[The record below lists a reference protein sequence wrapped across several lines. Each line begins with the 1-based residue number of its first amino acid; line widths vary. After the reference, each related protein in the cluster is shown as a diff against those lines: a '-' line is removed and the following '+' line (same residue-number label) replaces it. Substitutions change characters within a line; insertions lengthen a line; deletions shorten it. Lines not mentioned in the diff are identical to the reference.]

1 MKLNK
6 KKRLL
11 SLLFSIVFILC
22 TIGPICVK
30 ATGETPPDIKI
41 DYLGTEPSNPVVG
54 QNFKVKYKI
63 SPQPFEYEDDV
74 KEKQIILVLDKSGSM
89 KNENKM
95 INLKAAAINFI
106 DSLTAT
112 GTDGQIPK
120 IKNLKIGIVSYSD
133 NGEITKE
140 LTSVT
145 DVNKVNRTN
154 IMGLESTINSMYA
167 DGGTNTGDGL
177 RKAAYLL
184 NNRNADNDNKT
195 IIFMSDGLPT
205 YYSGLYER
213 KWVGNWW
220 PPNYGHYEDVD
231 KGFYTNINEENPSGD
246 YFTKVKGPGNSD
258 DTNSNCL
265 NYAKT
270 IGGIIQTQV
279 GCNIF
284 SIGYGLGNENSDSNK
299 KMKAIHQSMGGK
311 ESNFFTSGT
320 GENAINSIF
329 QSIAGKILKTNF
341 DDLKLE
347 LDLGENFTVE
357 SGLEITDGNNAKTTI
372 KPIVYRKDSENANR
386 YIADEQIVEFTVKT
400 QKDGKLELIKGGKM
414 TYTDIDGNHKEV
426 QLSAK
431 SISIEKTNENVIKI
445 LEIEPA
451 DCFKLTNSGGIS
463 IDPGESYKNQIK
475 IPKEESTLVQVNG
488 ITKYISITH
497 LTMAEFISRV
507 DEISGQYDAVVIGRE
522 NRMVERKYDGGQ
534 HGNFEWIETEYKGT
548 KKYRD
553 YTNPFTDKNNR
564 MNNIFQEFQNDEI
577 EYYAENDITK
587 KRADEIEKMYNNNQL
602 VYMDVNIGINE
613 EYRDSIKYGENSWDL
628 RNDGA
633 IHYPIEETN
642 LYSLYNKLSN
652 CKKFSKNESMTA
664 LHPQYAQQINGQ
676 VIPSIENDI
685 TIEKIVS
692 DYENMNS
699 EYKRPEVYNYEREN
713 NNNKLSIT
721 VNVNQNDDV
730 RFKLYIDTNGD
741 GIFNEQTENINNI
754 ESVCVSS
761 EKGGINQYKIE
772 YSLNKSF
779 WGYLGWKLEV
789 IKNNTNLIKTNIIE
803 FDNIPRKY
811 SEPKRKIEILQLYP
825 SYWYNGDVGNGNV
838 DEDALP
844 KELSENNK
852 FKQLIDELS
861 GDYTI
866 TIRRKRINDFNKEV
880 LNGTDKFENYN
891 SVIIGFGKNDTI
903 GSYNDKLDNKVIHM
917 LKDYIISGK
926 SVVFTADTMAQNI
939 DTKYEGTST
948 LTQAFRD
955 IIGQSR
961 YKDPYNEDELGLDGF
976 KIYHDK
982 LNDFDKYSAGVVAD
996 ANNGNWTRPT
1006 ENNGKYYAEIVN
1018 KCQNT
1023 TYPFNL
1029 NDEIEISKYDRA
1041 QIYQLNLED
1050 EDVVPIY
1057 NIKNNYLN
1065 TGDSRNFYHTYSK
1078 GNITYCSSL
1087 PNFENEVDN
1096 KFPVDELKLFL
1107 NSIIKSYGNSNSAP
1121 VIKSEYLDNKINNNQ
1136 NIQLDT
1142 INTKFI
1148 FTTEA
1153 YDKDNDNV
1161 ELQVKLDD
1169 EESNFDFTSGLN
1181 PKLQVEIPTS
1191 KLKEAYERNDKKL
1204 RIKVVAT
1211 DEKGAASEEV
1221 YILNLSNILV
1231 VHHGMYKGISNGEV
1245 EIDESNNRTF
1255 NIARGAK
1262 VYLTASVNGNI
1273 VTNQFSI
1280 KSDLELNTPINIYN
1294 DNNLNNLIG
1303 TLSTSNEV
1311 DGDGKYLY
1319 KYSGEPINSDYIIIL
1334 YSVNIPN
1341 RVDLSNEYSS
1351 MLNVENNNLEVKI
1364 KAGDLPDLF

>member
-11 SLLFSIVFILC
+11 SLLFSIIFTLF

-30 ATGETPPDIKI
+30 AAGETPPDIKI

-54 QNFKVKYKI
+54 QSFKVKYKI

-89 KNENKM
+89 ENDNKM
-95 INLKAAAINFI
+95 TNLKTAAINFI
-106 DSLTAT
+106 DSLTVT
-112 GTDGQIPK
+112 GTDGEIPK
-120 IKNLKIGIVSYSD
+120 IKKLKIGIVSYSD
-133 NGEITKE
+133 NGIITKE

-145 DVNKVNRTN
+145 DVNKVNRNN
-154 IMGLESTINSMYA
+154 IMSLENTINSIYA
-167 DGGTNTGDGL
+167 YGGTNTGDGL

-184 NNRNADNDNKT
+184 NNRNVDNDNKT
-195 IIFMSDGLPT
+195 IIFMSDGQPT
-205 YYSGLYER
+205 YYSELYER
-213 KWVGNWW
+213 KWGDNWW
-220 PPNYGHYEDVD
+220 WPNYEELD

-246 YFTKVKGPGNSD
+246 GYINVEGPGNSD
-258 DTNSNCL
+258 DANSNCL

-270 IGGIIQTQV
+270 IGGIIKTQV

-299 KMKAIHQSMGGK
+299 KMKAIHKSMGGK
-311 ESNFFTSGT
+311 ESDFFTSGT

-347 LDLGENFTVE
+347 LDLGKNFTVE
-357 SGLEITDGNNAKTTI
+357 SGLEITDGNNGKTTI

-431 SISIEKTNENVIKI
+431 SISIEKTNEKVIKI

-475 IPKEESTLVQVNG
+475 IPQEESTSVQVNG

-522 NRMVERKYDGGQ
+522 NRMIERKSDGGQ

-553 YTNPFTDKNNR
+553 YTNPFKDKNNR
-564 MNNIFQEFQNDEI
+564 MNNIFQEFQNAEI
-577 EYYAENDITK
+577 EYYSENDITK

-602 VYMDVNIGINE
+602 VYMDINIGINE
-613 EYRDSIKYGENSWDL
+613 EYRDRIKYGENSWDL

-633 IHYPIEETN
+633 IHYPIKETN

-652 CKKFSKNESMTA
+652 CKKFSKNESMTV

-692 DYENMNS
+692 DYESMNS
-699 EYKRPEVYNYEREN
+699 EYKRPEVYNYEKEN

-721 VNVNQNDDV
+721 VNVNKNDDV
-730 RFKLYIDTNGD
+730 KFKLYIDTNGD
-741 GIFNEQTENINNI
+741 GIFNEENENNI
-754 ESVCVSS
+754 EVVCVSS
-761 EKGGINQYKIE
+761 VQEINQYKIE
-772 YSLNKSF
+772 YNLSNSF

-789 IKNNTNLIKTNIIE
+789 VRNNTNLIKTNIIE
-803 FDNIPRKY
+803 FDNVPRGY
-811 SEPKRKIEILQLYP
+811 NEPKRKIDILQLYP
-825 SYWYNGDVGNGNV
+825 SYWYNGDVGNGNI
-838 DEDALP
+838 DENALP

-852 FKQLIDELS
+852 FKKLIDELS
-861 GDYTI
+861 DDYII
-866 TIRRKRINDFNKEV
+866 TIKRKRIDDFNKEV
-880 LNGTDKFENYN
+880 LNGIDKFETYN
-891 SVIIGFGKNDTI
+891 AIIIGFGKNDTI
-903 GSYNDKLDNKVIHM
+903 GSYNDKLDDKVIQK
-917 LKDYIISGK
+917 LKDYILSGK
-926 SVVFTADTMAQNI
+926 SIVFTADTMAQNI
-939 DTKYEGTST
+939 DKKYEGIST
-948 LTQAFRD
+948 LTQSFRD
-955 IIGQSR
+955 IVGQSR
-961 YKDPYNEDELGLDGF
+961 YKDPYNEDELDLDGF

-982 LNDFDKYSAGVVAD
+982 LKDFDKYSAGVVAD
-996 ANNGNWTRPT
+996 ANNGNWTKPT
-1006 ENNGKYYAEIVN
+1006 ESNGKYYAKIIN

-1029 NDEIEISKYDRA
+1029 NDEIEVSKYDRA

-1057 NIKNNYLN
+1057 NVKNNYLN

-1087 PNFENEVDN
+1087 PDFSNEVDE
-1096 KFPVDELKLFL
+1096 KFPLDELKLFL
-1107 NSIIKSYGNSNSAP
+1107 NSMIKSYGSSNSAP
-1121 VIKSEYLDNKINNNQ
+1121 VIKSEYLNNKINNNQ
-1136 NIQLDT
+1136 NIQLDN
-1142 INTKFI
+1142 IDEKFI

-1169 EESNFDFTSGLN
+1169 EESNFSFTSGVN
-1181 PKLQVEIPTS
+1181 PKLQVEIPAS
-1191 KLKEAYERNDKKL
+1191 KLKEAYERNEKKL
-1204 RIKVVAT
+1204 SIKVKAT
-1211 DEKGAASEEV
+1211 DEKGAVSEEI
-1221 YILNLSNILV
+1221 YLLNLSNILV
-1231 VHHGMYKGISNGEV
+1231 IHHGLYKGISNSGL
-1245 EIDESNNRTF
+1245 EIDESNNRNF
-1255 NIARGAK
+1255 NISRGSK
-1262 VYLTASVNGNI
+1262 VRLTASINGNI
-1273 VTNQFSI
+1273 LNNKFFIESNLKI
-1280 KSDLELNTPINIYN
+1280 NTPINVYN
-1294 DNNLNNLIG
+1294 GTDVNNAIGKLIEINK
-1303 TLSTSNEV
+1303 T
-1311 DGDGKYLY
+1311 DGKYLY
-1319 KYSGEPINSDYIIIL
+1319 EYSGKPINSDYIVIL
-1334 YSVNIPN
+1334 YSVDVPNII
-1341 RVDLSNEYSS
+1341 NEYSS
-1351 MLNVENNNLEVKI
+1351 IFIVGNEKLKVKI
-1364 KAGDLPDLF
+1364 KVGDLPDLF